1 MLRANAASVIEHYA
15 LSNRRLRIKI
25 SVIDS
30 CRVDKEEREYHPR
43 WTHDDVSAQSTAR
56 VDPREASAEFWRREA
71 QDALSERLARAP
83 NTRVAKNVVMFLGDG
98 LSVPTLAAARTYQGQ
113 LEGRTG
119 EEEFLS
125 FERFPT
131 VGLSKTYCVNYQVP
145 DSACTATAYLCG
157 VKNNYGTIGVTAQV
171 PRRDCAASTDNS
183 THLSSIAEWALNA
196 GKDAGIVTT
205 TRITHASP
213 AGAFARVA
221 NRNWE
226 NDAEVLV
233 DNADPLV
240 CRDIAHQLV
249 HEYPGNRFKVILGG
263 GRRNFRNET
272 VRDEE
277 NSRGRRHDGR
287 DLIEEWQEERRRRN
301 ENHAYVWNRQGLL
314 SVPLDETD
322 YLLGLFE
329 SNHMQYHLQADS
341 ESEPT
346 LEELTEAAIRILS
359 KNPEGFFLFVEGGR
373 IDHAH
378 HDNFARMALD
388 ETVEFSKAV
397 QRAAELLSE
406 EDSLLVVTA
415 DHAHVM
421 SINGYSRRGRDILG
435 LSDDRDEHGV
445 PFMTLSY
452 TNGPGF
458 RSHTAAGSRPDLSG
472 EDLTHEEWRSH
483 VDVPLDSETHGGDD
497 VAVFARGPHHHLFT
511 GLYEQSQLP
520 HLMAYASCVGPGLT
534 VCSTDGASTTAP
546 ALIALLLVMLPFM
559 RL

>member
-1 MLRANAASVIEHYA
+1 MQNANRAGARKPTRDKLYDYKLVLVTLMIQQLSWTFKRTAPVKVTPSLAYRENYRGEMLLVN
-15 LSNRRLRIKI
+15 
-25 SVIDS
+25 
-30 CRVDKEEREYHPR
+30 
-43 WTHDDVSAQSTAR
+43 
-56 VDPREASAEFWRREA
+56 
-71 QDALSERLARAP
+71 
-83 NTRVAKNVVMFLGDG
+83 KN
-98 LSVPTLAAARTYQGQ
+98 S
-113 LEGRTG
+113 
-119 EEEFLS
+119 
-125 FERFPT
+125 
-131 VGLSKTYCVNYQVP
+131 GLSKGLLQRCPFLSALCAIEYQSE
-145 DSACTATAYLCG
+145 SADLF
-157 VKNNYGTIGVTAQV
+157 
-171 PRRDCAASTDNS
+171 R
-183 THLSSIAEWALNA
+183 SSSQRVEGLPLLLL
-196 GKDAGIVTT
+196 
-205 TRITHASP
+205 P
-213 AGAFARVA
+213 AGPFH
-221 NRNWE
+221 W
-226 NDAEVLV
+226 
-233 DNADPLV
+233 
-240 CRDIAHQLV
+240 
-249 HEYPGNRFKVILGG
+249 VILGG

-272 VRDEE
+272 VTDEE

-287 DLIEEWQEERRRRN
+287 DLIQEWQEERRRRN

-314 SVPLDETD
+314 SVPLDDTD

-341 ESEPT
+341 ETEPT
-346 LEELTEAAIRILS
+346 LAELTEVAIRMLS

-415 DHAHVM
+415 DHSHVM

-458 RSHTAAGSRPDLSG
+458 RSHTATGSRPDLTG

-546 ALIALLLVMLPFM
+546 ALITLFLVMLP
-559 RL
+559 LCASDSIL